1 MTVTA
6 RLDRIPWSSYQR
18 RVAIVLA
25 LCFAFEL
32 ADINT
37 FAYAAPALRTS
48 LGISVREVSVIT
60 SAGFFGMFLGAAVG
74 GRVAERFGR
83 RRSLQVSVAW
93 FSVCSLLNAGAFDAT
108 TLFVARIATGVGLGA
123 MTITAI
129 TYLAE
134 LAPSAQ
140 RGRLQSITLAMGLL
154 GIPAMSFFA
163 RGVIGISP
171 DAWRLVFVFGGLGLL
186 PLLLISRLPESPLWL
201 LARGRSGDAERVV
214 DGIEV
219 EVAGRHTLPP
229 VIVEPSTPE
238 AAGRTSVRTL
248 FRGAL
253 ARRTIMLMLVWTFL
267 TTSYYG
273 FAAFAPTLLHEHGFT
288 VTASVGYSA
297 LTTLGAVPGALLAW
311 PVADRFGLRGPVAA
325 FGLAYAACGLAYG
338 LTFAPVAIVI
348 FGLLVSA
355 LNQTLV
361 ALMYSYTPRLFPS
374 GVRATGTGFCYGVGR
389 ALNALSPLVVGQ
401 IYLSYGYVPV
411 FVFIGACGA
420 MITVSVVLLAPAQ
433 RRIDID
439 GDTDTGTRLQTGPA
453 RPATA

>member
-1 MTVTA
+1 MTATA
-6 RLDRIPWSSYQR
+6 RLDRLPWSGYQR
-18 RVAIVLA
+18 RVAGVLA

-74 GRVAERFGR
+74 GRLAERFGR

-93 FSVCSLLNAGAFDAT
+93 FSVCSLLNAAAFDAA
-108 TLFVARIATGVGLGA
+108 TLLLTRIATGIGLGA
-123 MTITAI
+123 MTIIAI

-134 LAPSAQ
+134 LTPAAQ
-140 RGRLQSITLAMGLL
+140 RGRLQSITLAVGLL

-163 RGVIGISP
+163 RGVIGLGP

-186 PLLLISRLPESPLWL
+186 PFLLITRLPESPPWL
-201 LARGRSGDAERVV
+201 LAHGRAAEAERVV
-214 DGIEV
+214 EAIET
-219 EVAGRHTLPP
+219 EVGRRHTLAP
-229 VIVEPSTPE
+229 VVEPEP
-238 AAGRTSVRTL
+238 AGPTGRASVRAL

-253 ARRTIMLMLVWTFL
+253 AKRTIMLMLVWTFL

-273 FAAFAPTLLHEHGFT
+273 FASFAPTLLHDHGFT

-311 PVADRFGLRGPVAA
+311 PVADRFGLRGPVAL
-325 FGLAYAACGLAYG
+325 FGLVFAACGLAYG
-338 LTFAPVAIVI
+338 LTFQPAAIIVFGILVA
-348 FGLLVSA
+348 A

-361 ALMYSYTPRLFPS
+361 ALMYSYTPRLFPID
-374 GVRATGTGFCYGVGR
+374 VRATGTGFCYGVGR
-389 ALNALSPLVVGQ
+389 VLNALGPLVVGQ
-401 IYLSYGYVPV
+401 IYLSFGYVPV

-420 MITVSVVLLAPAQ
+420 MITVSVLLLAPTK
-433 RRIDID
+433 RRIEAY
-439 GDTDTGTRLQTGPA
+439 GDTDTRLPAGPA
-453 RPATA
+453 RPAAAT

>member
-6 RLDRIPWSSYQR
+6 RLDRIPWSGYQR
-18 RVAIVLA
+18 RIATVLA

-83 RRSLQVSVAW
+83 RRSLQASVAW
-93 FSVCSLLNAGAFDAT
+93 FSVFSLLNAGAFDAA
-108 TLFVARIATGVGLGA
+108 TLFLARIATGIGLGA

-134 LAPSAQ
+134 LAPAAQ
-140 RGRLQSITLAMGLL
+140 RGRLQSITLAVGLL

-171 DAWRLVFVFGGLGLL
+171 DSWRLVFIFGGLGLV
-186 PLLLISRLPESPLWL
+186 PFLLISRLPESPLWL
-201 LARGRSGDAERVV
+201 LAHGRSGDAERVV

-219 EVAGRHTLPP
+219 EVARRHSLPP
-229 VIVEPSTPE
+229 VVVHATSEPT
-238 AAGRTSVRTL
+238 GRTSGRTL

-253 ARRTIMLMLVWTFL
+253 AKRTIMLMLVWTFL

-273 FAAFAPTLLHEHGFT
+273 FASFAPTLLHEHGFT

-311 PVADRFGLRGPVAA
+311 PVADRFGMRGPVAA
-325 FGLAYAACGLAYG
+325 FGLVFAACGLAYG
-338 LTFAPVAIVI
+338 LTFAPVAIII

-361 ALMYSYTPRLFPS
+361 ALMYSYTPRLFPI
-374 GVRATGTGFCYGVGR
+374 GVRSTGTGFCYGVGR
-389 ALNALSPLVVGQ
+389 VLNALGPLVVGQ
-401 IYLSYGYVPV
+401 IYLSFGYVPV

-420 MITVSVVLLAPAQ
+420 MITVSVVLLAPARQ
-433 RRIDID
+433 RIDID
-439 GDTDTGTRLQTGPA
+439 SDMDTATRIQAGPA